1 MQLFTKNYNFVWVL
15 LGKSTSLLPVL
26 SLTLEQHLCYSFPE
40 IKLDN
45 AKMASR
51 EVSLLVCSKPKF
63 ESQWLH
69 FMGVEKS
76 FSMSF
81 LIPNFQKKELRK
93 MNEEKQNATDLDL
106 SILDLNFYRIIYQ
119 RILSLKKSKEK
130 GGESNVL
137 STSKSV

>member
-1 MQLFTKNYNFVWVL
+1 
-15 LGKSTSLLPVL
+15 
-26 SLTLEQHLCYSFPE
+26 
-40 IKLDN
+40 
-45 AKMASR
+45 
-51 EVSLLVCSKPKF
+51 
-63 ESQWLH
+63 
-69 FMGVEKS
+69 MGVEKS